1 MAIERRLVR
10 DIVCAYTRT
19 ELPTAWLQV
28 HRRFEHAFKRAGLRV
43 RVRLYPIEELP
54 ERYDLLVVAP
64 ELADEAARIAPGV
77 RVVRAT
83 RQDAATVAAEL
94 VKEIEAGTT
103 LYAERAKP
111 GEPIVV
117 THRGPEI
124 L

>member
-28 HRRFEHAFKRAGLRV
+28 HRRFEHIVKRAGLRV
-43 RVRLYPIEELP
+43 RVRLLPIEELP
-54 ERYDLLVVAP
+54 ERYDVLVVAP
-64 ELADEAARIAPGV
+64 ELAAEAARVAPGARILV
-77 RVVRAT
+77 AT
-83 RQDAATVAAEL
+83 RQDAAAVATDL
-94 VKEIEAGTT
+94 VREIEEGTS
-103 LYAERAKP
+103 LYAERASP
-111 GEPIVV
+111 GEPLIV